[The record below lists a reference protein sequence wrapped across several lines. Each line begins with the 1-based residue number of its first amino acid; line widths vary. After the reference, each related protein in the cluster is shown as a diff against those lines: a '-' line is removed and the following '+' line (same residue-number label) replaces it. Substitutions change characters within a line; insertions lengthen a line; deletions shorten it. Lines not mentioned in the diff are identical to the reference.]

1 MEHVGGNQ
9 AAPNVDYNATT
20 NSSIM
25 IPIGHDSANITISI
39 PDDLNP
45 ELGEVFDVILEHVE
59 LVGQSSPTLPPQ
71 LGGNQRAAVTIV
83 TSDDAHGLIVIKAV
97 DPDPGSH
104 GSRKTV
110 NETENLLVH
119 FAIERLKGNDEF
131 LQRII
136 DFKLVFEKCFHIQ
149 FEN

>member
-1 MEHVGGNQ
+1 M
-9 AAPNVDYNATT
+9 PNVDYNATT

-25 IPIGHDSANITISI
+25 IFSGQDSTNITISI
-39 PDDLNP
+39 PDDLHP

-59 LVGQSSPTLPPQ
+59 LVGQSSPSLPPQ

-97 DPDPGSH
+97 DPDVGSH

-119 FAIERLKGNDEF
+119 FSIERLKGNDEF
-131 LQRII
+131 LRRMIETR
-136 DFKLVFEKCFHIQ
+136 LVFEKCFH
-149 FEN
+149 F

>member
-1 MEHVGGNQ
+1 
-9 AAPNVDYNATT
+9 
-20 NSSIM
+20 
-25 IPIGHDSANITISI
+25 
-39 PDDLNP
+39 
-45 ELGEVFDVILEHVE
+45 
-59 LVGQSSPTLPPQ
+59 
-71 LGGNQRAAVTIV
+71 
-83 TSDDAHGLIVIKAV
+83 LIVIKAV